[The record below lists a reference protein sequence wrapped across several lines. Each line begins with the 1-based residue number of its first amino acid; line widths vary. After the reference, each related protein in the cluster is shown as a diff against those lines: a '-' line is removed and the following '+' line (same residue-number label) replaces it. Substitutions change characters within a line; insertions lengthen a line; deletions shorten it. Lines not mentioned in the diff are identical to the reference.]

1 MKIKKLALLALI
13 LMHLWILAVTDYYD
27 DLIVSVTSILI
38 AAWLLSNCTEE
49 HIPQN
54 RPLKVPVV
62 CSPEHLPEYKTQG
75 ASGMDLKAS
84 LVNPVT
90 LQPGAI
96 VKIGT
101 GVSVELPLGYEAQV
115 RARSG
120 LSTKYGLT
128 VINGVGTIDADY
140 RGQIA
145 VPLINLGRE
154 PVTVTDGDRIAQ
166 LIVTNVTK
174 CELYP
179 TTKLH
184 TTLRGKGG
192 FGSTGK

>member
-13 LMHLWILAVTDYYD
+13 LLHLWILAVTTYYD
-27 DLIVSVTSILI
+27 DIIVSVTSILI
-38 AAWLLSNCTEE
+38 AAWLLSNCTEGPV
-49 HIPQN
+49 PQN

-62 CSPEHLPEYKTQG
+62 CSPEHLPEYQTQG

-96 VKIGT
+96 VTIGT

-145 VPLINLGRE
+145 VPLINLGKE

-174 CELYP
+174 CELEP
-179 TTKLH
+179 VTKLH
-184 TTLRGKGG
+184 ASLRGTGG

>member
-13 LMHLWILAVTDYYD
+13 LMQLWILAVTTYYD
-27 DLIVSVTSILI
+27 DIIVSVTSILI

-49 HIPQN
+49 PVPQN

-62 CSPEHLPEYKTQG
+62 CSPEHLPEYQTQG

-96 VKIGT
+96 VTIGT
-101 GVSVELPLGYEAQV
+101 EVSIELPSGYEAQV

-140 RGQIA
+140 RGKIA
-145 VPLINLGRE
+145 VPLINLGKE
-154 PVTVTDGDRIAQ
+154 PVTITDGDRIAQ

-174 CELYP
+174 CKLEP
-179 TTKLH
+179 VTKLH
-184 TTLRGKGG
+184 ASLRGTRG

>member
-13 LMHLWILAVTDYYD
+13 LLHLWILAVTDYYD
-27 DLIVSVTSILI
+27 DIIVSVTSILI
-38 AAWLLSNCTEE
+38 AAWLLSNCTKEPV
-49 HIPQN
+49 PQN

-62 CSPEHLPEYKTQG
+62 CSPEYLPEYQTQG

-96 VKIGT
+96 VTIGT
-101 GVSVELPLGYEAQV
+101 GVSIELPSGYEAQV

-128 VINGVGTIDADY
+128 VINGIGTIDSDY
-140 RGQIA
+140 RGQIT

-174 CELYP
+174 CDLEP
-179 TTKLH
+179 VTKLH
-184 TTLRGKGG
+184 TTLRGKKG

>member
-13 LMHLWILAVTDYYD
+13 LLHLWILAVTTYYD
-27 DLIVSVTSILI
+27 DIIVSVTSILI

-49 HIPQN
+49 PVPQN

-62 CSPEHLPEYKTQG
+62 CSPEYLPEYQTQG

-96 VKIGT
+96 VTIGT
-101 GVSVELPLGYEAQV
+101 GVSVELPSGYEAQV

-145 VPLINLGRE
+145 VPLINLSKE

-174 CELYP
+174 CDLEP
-179 TTKLH
+179 VTKLH

>member
-1 MKIKKLALLALI
+1 MKIKKLALLTLI
-13 LMHLWILAVTDYYD
+13 LIHLWILAVTTYYD
-27 DLIVSVTSILI
+27 DIIISVTSILI

-49 HIPQN
+49 PVQQN
-54 RPLKVPVV
+54 KPLKVPVV
-62 CSPEHLPEYKTQG
+62 CSPEYLPEYKTQG

-96 VKIGT
+96 VTINT

-145 VPLINLGRE
+145 VPLINLGKE
-154 PVTVTDGDRIAQ
+154 PVTVTDEDRIAQ

-174 CELYP
+174 CELEP
-179 TTKLH
+179 VTKLH
-184 TTLRGKGG
+184 KSLRGTGG

>member
-1 MKIKKLALLALI
+1 MKIKKLALLTLI
-13 LMHLWILAVTDYYD
+13 LMQLWILAVTTYYD
-27 DLIVSVTSILI
+27 DIIVSVTSILI
-38 AAWLLSNCTEE
+38 AAWLLSNCTEKPV
-49 HIPQN
+49 PQN

-96 VKIGT
+96 VTIGT
-101 GVSVELPLGYEAQV
+101 GVSVELPPGYEAQV

-174 CELYP
+174 CELEP
-179 TTKLH
+179 VTKLH
-184 TTLRGKGG
+184 ASLRGTGG

>member
-13 LMHLWILAVTDYYD
+13 LLHLWILAVSTYYD

-49 HIPQN
+49 PVPQN
-54 RPLKVPVV
+54 RPLKVPIV
-62 CSPEHLPEYKTQG
+62 CSPEYLPKYKTIG
-75 ASGMDLKAS
+75 AAGMDLKAS

-90 LQPGAI
+90 IQPGAI
-96 VKIGT
+96 VKIDT
-101 GVSVELPLGYEAQV
+101 GVAVELPLGYEAQV

-145 VPLINLGRE
+145 VPLINLGKE
-154 PVTVTDGDRIAQ
+154 PVTVSDGDRIAQ

-179 TTKLH
+179 TTKLSKSF
-184 TTLRGKGG
+184 RGTGG

>member
-13 LMHLWILAVTDYYD
+13 LLHLWILAVTEYYD

-49 HIPQN
+49 HTPQN
-54 RPLKVPVV
+54 KPLKVPVV
-62 CSPEHLPEYKTQG
+62 CPPEYLPKYKTKG

-90 LQPGAI
+90 IQPGAI
-96 VKIGT
+96 VKIDT
-101 GVSVELPLGYEAQV
+101 RVSVELPLGYEAQV

-154 PVTVTDGDRIAQ
+154 PVTVIDGDRIAQ

-174 CELYP
+174 CELEP
-179 TTKLH
+179 VTKLH
-184 TTLRGKGG
+184 ASLRGTGG
-192 FGSTGK
+192 FGSTGE

>member
-1 MKIKKLALLALI
+1 MKIKKLALLTLI
-13 LMHLWILAVTDYYD
+13 LLHLWILAVTDYYD
-27 DLIVSVTSILI
+27 DIIVSVTSILI
-38 AAWLLSNCTEE
+38 AAWLLSNCTEK
-49 HIPQN
+49 HILQN

-62 CSPEHLPEYKTQG
+62 CSPEYLPEYKTQG

-96 VKIGT
+96 VTIGT

-145 VPLINLGRE
+145 VPLINLGKD
-154 PVTVTDGDRIAQ
+154 PVTITNEDRIAQ

-174 CELYP
+174 CELEP
-179 TTKLH
+179 VTKLTK
-184 TTLRGKGG
+184 TTRGTGG